1 MIYGGLLKKKHAI
14 NWLLYNVFSFHYWR
28 SNFILTVLS
37 CVIGPISKYFNMC
50 WTMLHHDFLWETSC
64 FHLAGMNTETP
75 KQLSEP
81 SNFGETWQINQLES
95 PKRSKKNLGGFS
107 QASAKFTV
115 QFRLRQKTGNAER
128 NPMGGL
134 CFSNDPHK
142 VNLRTLPKV
151 FRHSGGIDGC
161 YSDLPSGNQLWL
173 KLENQKKT

>member
-1 MIYGGLLKKKHAI
+1 MCYRPHLKVFQHVLNHVAPRFPLGNLL
-14 NWLLYNVFSFHYWR
+14 FSSCRDEHR
-28 SNFILTVLS
+28 NAETV
-37 CVIGPISKYFNMC
+37 VGTIQFWGNMTNQPIRISK
-50 WTMLHHDFLWETSC
+50 
-64 FHLAGMNTETP
+64 
-75 KQLSEP
+75 K
-81 SNFGETWQINQLES
+81 I
-95 PKRSKKNLGGFS
+95 KKNLGGFS

-142 VNLRTLPKV
+142 VNLRTLHKV

-173 KLENQKKT
+173 KLENPKKT